1 MPETPAEYAGRV
13 TPEQLRTVLAEAV
26 AQTTRCAQQPEGA
39 VLRRADARTPGH
51 WHSTI
56 ALRAAAQSGG
66 DPREVADRIA
76 EAVRTHP
83 DIAAVTVT
91 GPGFL
96 GIEVRAAALIAAV
109 TALIAEPEPGS
120 GPEPSSGPGRSAAP
134 EPGGVPELNGAESVP
149 AVRASNEG
157 ASTVWGVDAQLVR
170 RAVDANPAY
179 LLMRTHAHTRRLHRR
194 AVAAGLPAAA
204 PDAAAE
210 QLDAVDRSLLV
221 HIIDTPA
228 TADRAVTAGDLRP
241 LVLALDELSRA
252 YLAWTGDHEIVPT
265 IDHDITGLHAA
276 RLRLVDGV
284 TTVLA
289 RGLRLLGAPAPERM

>member
-1 MPETPAEYAGRV
+1 MVIAADDSVPETPAEYAGRV

-26 AQTTRCAQQPEGA
+26 AETTRCAQQPEGA

-76 EAVRTHP
+76 KAVRTHP

-96 GIEVRAAALIAAV
+96 GIEVRAAALISAV
-109 TALIAEPEPGS
+109 TELIADPAPSGVTEQSGADREPAAGEPN
-120 GPEPSSGPGRSAAP
+120 EAAQ
-134 EPGGVPELNGAESVP
+134 A
-149 AVRASNEG
+149 
-157 ASTVWGVDAQLVR
+157 VWGVDAQLAR

-179 LLMRTHAHTRRLHRR
+179 LLMRTHAHGARLRRR
-194 AVAAGLPAAA
+194 AITAGLAPVTAA
-204 PDAAAE
+204 PE
-210 QLDAVDRSLLV
+210 QLDAVDRGLLV
-221 HIIDTPA
+221 HIIDTPG
-228 TADRAVTAGDLRP
+228 TVDRAMDAGDLRA
-241 LVLALDELSRA
+241 LVAAFDELSRA

>member
-1 MPETPAEYAGRV
+1 MVIAADDSVPETPAEYAGRV

-26 AQTTRCAQQPEGA
+26 AETTRCAQQPEGA

-76 EAVRTHP
+76 KAVRTHP

-96 GIEVRAAALIAAV
+96 GIEVRAAALISAV
-109 TALIAEPEPGS
+109 TELIADPAPS
-120 GPEPSSGPGRSAAP
+120 GDPALSGADR
-134 EPGGVPELNGAESVP
+134 VP
-149 AVRASNEG
+149 AVRAPNEAASNEAG
-157 ASTVWGVDAQLVR
+157 STVWGVDAQLAR

-179 LLMRTHAHTRRLHRR
+179 LLMRTHAHGARLRRR
-194 AVAAGLPAAA
+194 AITAGLAPVTAA
-204 PDAAAE
+204 PE
-210 QLDAVDRSLLV
+210 QLDAVDRGLLV
-221 HIIDTPA
+221 HIIDTPG
-228 TADRAVTAGDLRP
+228 TVDRAMDAGDLRA
-241 LVLALDELSRA
+241 LVAAFDELSRA

>member
-13 TPEQLRTVLAEAV
+13 TPEQLRTVLAEA
-26 AQTTRCAQQPEGA
+26 AAETTRCAQQPEGA

-76 EAVRTHP
+76 EVVRAHP

-96 GIEVRAAALIAAV
+96 GIEVRPAALIAAV
-109 TALIAEPEPGS
+109 TALIAD
-120 GPEPSSGPGRSAAP
+120 PEPSGDPALSGADR
-134 EPGGVPELNGAESVP
+134 VP
-149 AVRASNEG
+149 AVRAPNEAASNEAG
-157 ASTVWGVDAQLVR
+157 STVWGVDAQLAR

-179 LLMRTHAHTRRLHRR
+179 LLMRTHAHGARLRRR
-194 AVAAGLPAAA
+194 AITAGLAGGEP
-204 PDAAAE
+204 AAE

-228 TADRAVTAGDLRP
+228 TADRAVTAGDLRA

-284 TTVLA
+284 TTVLS

>member
-1 MPETPAEYAGRV
+1 M
-13 TPEQLRTVLAEAV
+13 TPEQLRTVLVEAV
-26 AQTTRCAQQPEGA
+26 AETTRCAQQPEGA

-66 DPREVADRIA
+66 DPLEVADHIA
-76 EAVRTHP
+76 EVVRAHP

-96 GIEVRAAALIAAV
+96 GIEVRAASLLAAV
-109 TALIAEPEPGS
+109 TALIAD
-120 GPEPSSGPGRSAAP
+120 PEPSSDPERSD
-134 EPGGVPELNGAESVP
+134 VPESRDADRVP
-149 AVRASNEG
+149 AVRAPNE
-157 ASTVWGVDAQLVR
+157 AESTVWGVDAQLSR

-194 AVAAGLPAAA
+194 AVAAGLPVAA

-228 TADRAVTAGDLRP
+228 TADRAVTAGDLRT
-241 LVLALDELSRA
+241 LIAALDELSRA

-265 IDHDITGLHAA
+265 LDHDFTGLHAA
-276 RLRLVDGV
+276 RLRLVVGV

-289 RGLRLLGAPAPERM
+289 RGLRQLGAPAPERM